1 MYNREQRFIKRNKKT
16 QMINIPLQKYLNN
29 FNSMDYL
36 LTTQLKQQ
44 VYQQYNYLLDNI
56 DHLEELMRN
65 CKKHTKKNIME
76 IYQKYKEF
84 QELKKS
90 A

>member
-1 MYNREQRFIKRNKKT
+1 MYNREQRFIKRNKKI

-44 VYQQYNYLLDNI
+44 VYQ
-56 DHLEELMRN
+56 
-65 CKKHTKKNIME
+65 
-76 IYQKYKEF
+76 
-84 QELKKS
+84 
-90 A
+90 